1 MVTNKTTEPI
11 TVAGNAPENV
21 VVLIVDDVPTNIAV
35 LFEYLNAL
43 DMTVLVTQD
52 GESGLQLA
60 RQEQPDIILL
70 DVMMPQV
77 DGFETCRRL
86 KSDEATRDIPVLFMT
101 ALTDT
106 ASKIRGF
113 EAGAVDYITKP
124 IQQEEVVARID
135 AHVTIARQHNRLIR
149 FFSILAHD
157 LRTPFSSLVNLTRL
171 VADNAQTWDRE
182 ELAQR
187 VATVHQTC
195 SNIYRL
201 TDNLLTWARLQQNVE
216 SVHRESLLIREAV
229 MEAVAVCRDQAGE
242 KAIQLDYDAVADDL
256 RVLCDRNML
265 LVVLRNLISNA
276 VKFTPRHGS
285 VCIGART
292 ANDALAAEDART
304 AEDARVVI
312 TVRDNGV
319 GIAAAVLPQLL
330 NLDARVQTPGTDR
343 EKGSGLGLI
352 LCRDMLAKNNGSLHI
367 ASVEGEG
374 TTVTV
379 DLPRAALSD
388 HNSPQRSQP

>member
-1 MVTNKTTEPI
+1 MHQPTDSATATNSAI
-11 TVAGNAPENV
+11 ENV
-21 VVLIVDDVPTNIAV
+21 VVLIIDDVPTNIAV

-52 GESGLQLA
+52 GESGVRLA

-86 KSDEATRDIPVLFMT
+86 KSDEKTRDIPVLFMT

-124 IQQEEVVARID
+124 IQQEEVVARIGT
-135 AHVTIARQHNRLIR
+135 HVTIARQHRRLVR

-157 LRTPFSSLVNLTRL
+157 LRTPFSSLVNLTEL
-171 VADNAQTWDRE
+171 VAENAQTWKRE

-201 TDNLLTWARLQQNVE
+201 TDNLLTWARLQQDAERVN
-216 SVHRESLLIREAV
+216 RESLLVWEAV
-229 MEAVAVCRDQAGE
+229 TEAAAVCRDQAEE
-242 KAIQLDYDAVADDL
+242 KTIQLDCTAVPSDL
-256 RVLCDRNML
+256 RVFCDRNML

-276 VKFTPRHGS
+276 IKFTS
-285 VCIGART
+285 ENGAIT
-292 ANDALAAEDART
+292 IAARATEQERIA
-304 AEDARVVI
+304 I
-312 TVRDNGV
+312 TVKDNGV
-319 GIAAAVLPQLL
+319 GISSEVLPHLF
-330 NLDARVQTPGTDR
+330 NVDAKVQTPGTNR
-343 EKGSGLGLI
+343 ERGSGLGLI
-352 LCRDMLAKNNGSLHI
+352 LCNDMLAKNGGSLRI
-367 ASVEGEG
+367 TSVEGEG
-374 TTVTV
+374 TTATV
-379 DLPRAALSD
+379 DLPRSHLSGHD
-388 HNSPQRSQP
+388 SPQRSRT